1 MFYLLLSKN
10 LSWVLWLTIR
20 ILGVLALLC
29 GVHTVCWSEHAFV
42 FLKLFIS
49 AVGKAEVCGQHLAC
63 ILNISYTPLDTPF
76 SASSHFHIHSV
87 FTEAPDL
94 YRLN

>member
-10 LSWVLWLTIR
+10 LSWVLIR
-20 ILGVLALLC
+20 ILGVLGALLC
-29 GVHTVCWSEHAFV
+29 GLHAVCWF
-42 FLKLFIS
+42 KLFVS
-49 AVGKAEVCGQHLAC
+49 AVGKAEVCAQHLAY
-63 ILNISYTPLDTPF
+63 ILNISYTPLDTLTPF

-94 YRLN
+94 YGLN